1 MDRIAFS
8 RDRGEGDETMKK
20 RNDTVRFFF
29 SCDRSGRTRSFRL
42 GGNFFRALY
51 VSLAT
56 LAVAGTV
63 SFFLSYKFYNDSQ
76 TIRAEKEV
84 ELSLLLNAT
93 GMPSRALVDENLGER
108 FVQRLVQIE
117 KKLLSMEKILSKKG
131 LAEKLSMGGR
141 GPGVENLDLGYFDA
155 MEKDIDKVS
164 GALRTVPIG
173 RPSSGAVTSSFGY
186 RKSPFS
192 NKAEFHGGI
201 DFRGTAGD
209 SVTATADGVVEKA
222 EWVGGYGRTV
232 VVRHKKGYKTL
243 YAHLSKIN
251 VAGGQR
257 VSVGDII
264 GEVGS
269 SGRST
274 GPHLHYEITRYGK
287 RLDPKRYV
295 SPR

>member
-1 MDRIAFS
+1 MDGIGFS
-8 RDRGEGDETMKK
+8 RDREEGDETMKK

-29 SCDRSGRTRSFRL
+29 SCDRSGRTRSLRL
-42 GGNFFRALY
+42 GGDFFRAFSVL
-51 VSLAT
+51 LLI
-56 LAVAGTV
+56 LAVAGTA
-63 SFFLSYKFYNDSQ
+63 SFFLSYKFYSDSQ
-76 TIRAEKEV
+76 TVRAQKEL

-93 GMPSRALVDENLGER
+93 GMSSRALVDENLGER

-117 KKLLSMEKILSKKG
+117 KKLLSMERILSKKG
-131 LAEKLSMGGR
+131 LEEKLSMGGR
-141 GPGVENLDLGYFDA
+141 GPGSENLDLEYFNA

-164 GALRTVPIG
+164 GALRAVPIG
-173 RPSSGAVTSSFGY
+173 KPSSGAVTSHFGY

-192 NKAEFHGGI
+192 GKAEFHGGI

-232 VVRHKKGYKTL
+232 VVKHKKGYKTL

-251 VAGGQR
+251 VARGQK

-287 RLDPKRYV
+287 RLNPKRYV